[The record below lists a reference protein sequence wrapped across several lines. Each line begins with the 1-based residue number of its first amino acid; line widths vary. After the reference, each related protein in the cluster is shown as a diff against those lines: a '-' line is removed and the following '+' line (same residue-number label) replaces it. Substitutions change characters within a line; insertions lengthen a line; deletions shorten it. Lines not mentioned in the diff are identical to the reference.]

1 MAGTAKK
8 REVLFYQDANGKEP
22 FVDWLESLRDR
33 QARRR
38 ILKRLRMVE
47 QGHFGDCKSVGE
59 GITELRF
66 FFGSGYRVYLGEAAN
81 HMVLLLTGGDKAS
94 QTKDIKQAKA
104 YWKAYKDN
112 D

>member
-1 MAGTAKK
+1 MAEIARK
-8 REVLFYQDANGKEP
+8 REILFYQDINGNEP
-22 FVDWLESLRDR
+22 FVDWLESLRNG

-59 GITELRF
+59 GVMELRF
-66 FFGSGYRVYLGEAAN
+66 FFDSGYRVYLGEVSGDI
-81 HMVLLLTGGDKAS
+81 VLLLTGGDKAT
-94 QTKDIKQAKA
+94 QTKDIQKAKA